1 MNPDNTIGN
10 LGIAL
15 GLLGANGRCIATVND
30 HDHVIHT
37 AEYDGR
43 ERLITIDDVFLLL
56 QAEEIR

>member
-15 GLLGANGRCIATVND
+15 GLLGANGECDILLNGEWQLVVGLTDGGDRFVN
-30 HDHVIHT
+30 V
-37 AEYDGR
+37 
-43 ERLITIDDVFLLL
+43 DDVLLIL